1 MNPITVMEM
10 MLKMLYGKDVM
21 IDTIGGQVFIGRVVD
36 YFFPEDNENG
46 KESII
51 LKIGENAHIEFTEET
66 IEKIDIV

>member
-1 MNPITVMEM
+1 MEM

-51 LKIGENAHIEFTEET
+51 LKIGENAHIEVTEET